1 MNVALRAV
9 HDALRNNEGAP
20 ARWATLIA
28 RIEDRVSG
36 TVVTEDLL
44 ADVLRSMGIRCSTT
58 HWCMNLRSLR
68 VMSAD
73 GRLDPQAAND
83 VGIALEL
90 AADSFDSVCSP
101 ISWTLVAT
109 LPPEV
114 RWGMRP
120 PALRQT
126 AGVLLGLID
135 RSTTVIRMAAPFVDS
150 QAMRFLFVA
159 LETARRRGVDIS
171 VITSVGRGMEF
182 ADLDAGSNDRSTGH
196 VRITEVRTELSA
208 LGSHAKVLVVD
219 DRWAYVGSA
228 NLTAAGFGRHVEIGV
243 EVTGPQVED
252 LARLLLALERLGTR
266 PFNST
271 VA

>member
-9 HDALRNNEGAP
+9 HDALRGTEGAP

-28 RIEDRVSG
+28 RTDERFPG
-36 TVVTEDLL
+36 TVVTENLL
-44 ADVLRSMGIRCSTT
+44 ADVLRSMGISCSTA

-68 VMSAD
+68 VIDAD
-73 GRLDPQAAND
+73 GRLDLRAAKD

-90 AADSFDSVCSP
+90 AGDSFDSVGDP

-114 RWGMRP
+114 RRKMRP

-150 QAMRFLFVA
+150 QAMRFLFDA
-159 LETARRRGVDIS
+159 LEAARRRGVDIS
-171 VITSVGRGMEF
+171 FVTSIGRGMEF
-182 ADLDAGSNDRSTGH
+182 AGLDAGSDDRSMGH
-196 VRITEVRTELSA
+196 VRITEVQTELSA
-208 LGSHAKVLVVD
+208 LGSHGKVLVVD